1 MTLHVDFETRSA
13 VDLKKTGVY
22 VYAEDPTTDIWC
34 MAWAIDDDPVDMWTP
49 GDPIPEKFAF
59 YVESGGTITAH
70 NAAFERI
77 IWKYILTPRY
87 GFPEPELEQWRC
99 TMAMGLAMALP
110 GSLGQLAEALKVDQK
125 KDEAGAR
132 LMLQMAKP
140 RGTRKSGDINKDEDV
155 HAKEW
160 RAFSALASRA
170 RRKGNDVEADSAAFT
185 AQEAA
190 ERYYAKFQGLQWWDL
205 PEKKERLYAYCK
217 QDVETERAIEKRLRP
232 LTDFEQKLWFLDQ
245 RINDRGISVDL
256 DLCRKANLIVDKL
269 KERLDA
275 RMSKLTEFDVTGC
288 TNTNQFAT
296 WLRSKGVAVDSVA
309 KDVLADLLLRDD
321 LDDDVKEAI
330 EVRREGARAATS
342 KIDALVRGTS
352 SDGRSKGLLQYSAT
366 VTRRWGGRR
375 FQPQNLVNPPED
387 QDPDILVE
395 ALRRGDPD
403 LLSLLYPNALTA
415 VGDAIRNLV
424 IAGKGR
430 KLNTADFA
438 NIEGRV
444 AAWYAGEAWKVKA
457 FREFDAGFGPDLYK
471 VAYGRSFGVSPDDVV
486 KPQRQIGKVM
496 ELSLQYQGGHGAFVA
511 MGANYGVNPEKVLPV
526 VKAATDPAIFEKA
539 LKKYRPQNGFGM
551 DPEAW
556 AALRVLID
564 GWRAAHPNIVQA
576 WKDLEAAVMSA
587 IEAPGHVFTVGTV
600 KLRKKGSFLWMQLP
614 SGGTI
619 CFPYPKIKEKLMP
632 WTETKIVDG
641 QETEVEVYK
650 PSLCYMGVDSFTK
663 QWSEQFAYGG
673 QLFNYVVQGTARDI
687 MAEAMFRVEKASY
700 PIVLTVHDEI
710 VSEPLK
716 GHGSLEEFKA
726 LMATVPSWAAGCP
739 ISASGWSGFRY
750 RKG

>member
-1 MTLHVDFETRSA
+1 VAAVTAHVDFETKSA

-34 MAWAIDDDPVDMWTP
+34 MAWAIGDEPVELWLP

-87 GFPEPELEQWRC
+87 GFPEPELEQFRC

-110 GSLGQLAEALKVDQK
+110 GSLGQLGEALKVDQK

-140 RGTRKSGDINKDEDV
+140 RSK
-155 HAKEW
+155 
-160 RAFSALASRA
+160 
-170 RRKGNDVEADSAAFT
+170 KG
-185 AQEAA
+185 A
-190 ERYYAKFQGLQWWDL
+190 ELTWWDL
-205 PEKKERLYAYCK
+205 PEKKERLFAYCK

-245 RINDRGISVDL
+245 QINDRGLAVDL
-256 DLCRKANLIVDKL
+256 DLCNKSNRIVDSL
-269 KERLDA
+269 KEDLDA

-288 TNTNQFAT
+288 QNHAQFGA
-296 WLRSKGVAVDSVA
+296 WLRSKGIPAESVA
-309 KDVLADLLLRDD
+309 KDVLADLLMDAD
-321 LDDDVKEAI
+321 LDPTVRAAI
-330 EVRREGARAATS
+330 MVRQEGAKAATS

-352 SDGRSKGLLQYSAT
+352 PDGRSKGLLQYHGT
-366 VTRRWGGRR
+366 VTGRWGGRR
-375 FQPQNLVNPPED
+375 FQPQNIRRNKIKDTDTL
-387 QDPDILVE
+387 IK
-395 ALRRGDPD
+395 ALSSGDPA
-403 LLSLLYPNALTA
+403 LLTMLYDRPLDA
-415 VGDAIRNLV
+415 VGDGIRGMV
-424 IAGKGR
+424 IAAKGKR
-430 KLNTADFA
+430 LIAADFS

-457 FREFDAGFGPDLYK
+457 FGEFDAGIGPDLYK
-471 VAYGRSFGVSPDDVV
+471 VAYSRSFGTTVESVQDE
-486 KPQRQIGKVM
+486 QRQIGKVM

-511 MGANYGVNPEKVLPV
+511 MAAGYGVEPDKITPI
-526 VKAATDPAIFEKA
+526 VKKAVGEMEYDYDLNEVPSGVFAKA
-539 LKKYRPQNGFGM
+539 LKRYRPQFGFGM
-551 DPEAW
+551 KPETW

-576 WKDLEAAVMSA
+576 WKDLEAAAMSA
-587 IEAPGHVFTVGTV
+587 IEAPGHVFSVGAV
-600 KLRKKGSFLWMQLP
+600 KFKKKGSFLWMQIP
-614 SGGTI
+614 SGRNI

-650 PSLCYMGVDSFTK
+650 PSLCYMGIDSFTK
-663 QWSEQFAYGG
+663 QWGEQFSYGG
-673 QLFNYVVQGTARDI
+673 ALFDYVVQGTARDI
-687 MAEAMFRVEKASY
+687 MAEAMFRVEEAGY

-716 GHGSLEEFKA
+716 GHGSLDEFKA